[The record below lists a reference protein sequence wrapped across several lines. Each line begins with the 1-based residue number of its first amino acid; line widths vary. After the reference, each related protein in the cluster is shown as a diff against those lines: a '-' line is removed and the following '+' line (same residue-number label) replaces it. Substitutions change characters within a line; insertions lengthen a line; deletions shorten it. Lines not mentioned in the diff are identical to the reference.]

1 MGDPK
6 KQKKQYDKPRKSFQK
21 ERLEKERGIKKLYGL
36 KNNREFLRAET
47 IIRGKRTNA
56 RKLLALS
63 LENRTKREKE
73 IIDSLKKIGI
83 LRGSP
88 TLDDVLTLT
97 PEALLE
103 RRLQTI
109 VWRKG
114 LANSVKQSRQF
125 ITHGHIAVDGKRVSI
140 PSYIVAED
148 DEGKVAYF
156 GKEMVIQEKKV
167 KAKVKDEKKNE
178 LKDKFEEAKGKE
190 GEAKPVAKEEA
201 KTEVK
206 AEAKAEAKPAAK
218 AEVKKEAK
226 PEVRAEAKKEEKK
239 EEKKVE
245 AKKE

>member
-21 ERLEKERGIKKLYGL
+21 ERIAKERTAKKLYGL

-47 IIRGKRTNA
+47 TIRAKRTNA

-114 LANSVKQSRQF
+114 LANSVKQARQF

-140 PSYIVAED
+140 PSYIVSED
-148 DEGKVAYF
+148 DEGKINYF

-167 KAKVKDEKKNE
+167 KAKAKDEKKNE
-178 LKDKFEEAKGKE
+178 LKDKFEESKGKE
-190 GEAKPVAKEEA
+190 GEEKAEAKEEA
-201 KTEVK
+201 K
-206 AEAKAEAKPAAK
+206 AEIKPAAK
-218 AEVKKEAK
+218 A
-226 PEVRAEAKKEEKK
+226 AE
-239 EEKKVE
+239 KVE